1 MIAKRMAET
10 ETFTRQTAEDAAP
23 VRPPTPQRAIPP
35 VPASF
40 TYGAWME
47 LGLAARQMMAASQ
60 PREPGTARGS
70 RRR

>member
-10 ETFTRQTAEDAAP
+10 ETFTRQTAEDGVPARPAA
-23 VRPPTPQRAIPP
+23 TPRAIQPA
-35 VPASF
+35 PASL
-40 TYGAWME
+40 TYGSWME

-60 PREPGTARGS
+60 PREPVTVRGS